1 MQPTLKNGDLVFASS
16 LPYLFKNPKTND
28 IVTFK
33 EKTGKVLIKRITKI
47 ENGRYYVVG
56 DNKYDSLDSRVLGN
70 IKKSEILGKVIYK
83 F

>member
-1 MQPTLKNGDLVFASS
+1 MQPTLENGDLVLASS